1 MAVPVAPHRIGPT
14 SDRPQRMHPT
24 DSGADVITLGETMV
38 AFAAHEAGP
47 LAQAQTFTKIA
58 AGAETNV
65 GVGLARLG
73 LKVAWVSRLG
83 RDSFGDYIRAAVG
96 GEGVDCSAV
105 VEDPQRPTGFMLKSR
120 ALQGADPTV
129 EYYRRGSAASALSL
143 ADFDERRFAAARHLH
158 ATGITPALS
167 ASAAELAEHAMRFMR
182 AHGRTVS
189 FDPNLRPR
197 LWPSREAMAAHL
209 NRLAGLADW
218 VLPGLAEGRLLT
230 GLDRPEDIA
239 AFYLDRGARAV
250 VVKLGA
256 DGAYW
261 RTADTDGRVPGVKVD
276 QVVDTVG
283 AGDGFAV
290 GVISARLEGLDWPGA
305 VARGNWIGAQAVR
318 VVGDMEGLP
327 RRADLPA
334 GL

>member
-1 MAVPVAPHRIGPT
+1 VYA
-14 SDRPQRMHPT
+14 
-24 DSGADVITLGETMV
+24 GAMSTETVDVITLGETMV
-38 AFAAHEAGP
+38 AFAAHEVGP
-47 LAQAQTFTKIA
+47 LAAATTFTKIA

-83 RDSFGDYIRAAVG
+83 TDSFGAYVRQAVG

-105 VEDPQRPTGFMLKSR
+105 VDDATRPTGFMLKSR
-120 ALQGADPTV
+120 AADGEDPQV
-129 EYYRRGSAASALSL
+129 EYFRRGSAASALSM
-143 ADFDERRFAAARHLH
+143 ADFDEARFLRARHLH
-158 ATGITPALS
+158 VTGITPALS
-167 ASAAELAEHAMRFMR
+167 ASAAELVEHAMRFMR
-182 AHGRTVS
+182 GHGRSVS

-218 VLPGLAEGRLLT
+218 VLPGLEEGRLLT
-230 GLDRPEDIA
+230 GLQSPDEVA
-239 AFYLDRGARAV
+239 QFYLQQGAKAV

-256 DGAYW
+256 EGAHW
-261 RTADTDGRVPGVKVD
+261 QTGQGRGHVPGVPVAR
-276 QVVDTVG
+276 VVDTVG

-290 GVISARLEGLDWPGA
+290 GVISGRLEGLDWPAA
-305 VARGNWIGAQAVR
+305 VARGNWIGAQAVQ

-327 RRADLPA
+327 HRHQLPTP
-334 GL
+334 